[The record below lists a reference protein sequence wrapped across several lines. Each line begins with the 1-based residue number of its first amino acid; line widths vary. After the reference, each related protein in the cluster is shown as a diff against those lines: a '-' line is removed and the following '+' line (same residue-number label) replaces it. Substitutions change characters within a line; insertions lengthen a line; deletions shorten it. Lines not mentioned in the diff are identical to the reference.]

1 MVDVF
6 IRVVDAGWMSSENI
20 GVCAFYIPSLLMEQD
35 LGGGMGLVIDSTCRR
50 KGRCNEGW
58 SRMVRKWLRFSS
70 LCAIYICGRSIFLE
84 TRINLKV
91 EMLIFNCSTNMQIKK
106 YICGIVFIF
115 NGKNLIP
122 FIYSFTIRLL
132 LFKYSIIFRSWK
144 CMNKIIQ
151 VSYVKGLCS
160 RIQQRSS
167 LKNSMRDFILCF
179 FQNIKRFD
187 EMCINY

>member
-1 MVDVF
+1 
-6 IRVVDAGWMSSENI
+6 
-20 GVCAFYIPSLLMEQD
+20 
-35 LGGGMGLVIDSTCRR
+35 
-50 KGRCNEGW
+50 
-58 SRMVRKWLRFSS
+58 
-70 LCAIYICGRSIFLE
+70 
-84 TRINLKV
+84 
-91 EMLIFNCSTNMQIKK
+91 MQIKK

-179 FQNIKRFD
+179 PEYKTIWWNVYQLLNSNNEESEFFFY
-187 EMCINY
+187 EEPLINQGSPMKSKC

>member
-1 MVDVF
+1 
-6 IRVVDAGWMSSENI
+6 
-20 GVCAFYIPSLLMEQD
+20 MEQD

-122 FIYSFTIRLL
+122 LIYSFTIRLL

-179 FQNIKRFD
+179 PEYKTIWWNVYQLLNSNNEESEFFFY
-187 EMCINY
+187 EEPLINQGSAMKSKC